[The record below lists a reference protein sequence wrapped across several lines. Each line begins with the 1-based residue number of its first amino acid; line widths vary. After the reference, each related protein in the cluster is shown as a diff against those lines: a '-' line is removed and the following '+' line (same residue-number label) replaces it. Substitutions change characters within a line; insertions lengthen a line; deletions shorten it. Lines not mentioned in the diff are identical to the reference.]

1 MSTVIFSCSPRMNGN
16 SAFCASLIRN
26 AVQDSRI
33 FFPCREFLQT
43 CIACGFCD
51 NKKGLCKFSLQEQ
64 DTVDK
69 FYQELFQAEKAI
81 FIAPIYFYHVPAT
94 FKAFLDRSQA
104 WFALAQEQKP
114 ARNVCVELILLGAR
128 EKGDKLF
135 EGAKLS
141 IRYALN
147 SIGAKLE
154 KSLCLYGLDKH
165 DDLAGNFHKQKQVL
179 DFIC

>member
-1 MSTVIFSCSPRMNGN
+1 MNGN
-16 SAFCASLIRN
+16 SAFCASLIQN
-26 AVQDSRI
+26 AMRDSRV
-33 FFPCREFLQT
+33 FFQWREVVPA
-43 CIACGFCD
+43 CIGCGFCD

-69 FYQELFQAEKAI
+69 FYQELFQAEKAV

-114 ARNVCVELILLGAR
+114 AQNLCADLILLGAR
-128 EKGDKLF
+128 EKGDRLF

-141 IRYALN
+141 IRYALH
-147 SIGAKLE
+147 SI
-154 KSLCLYGLDKH
+154 CL
-165 DDLAGNFHKQKQVL
+165 
-179 DFIC
+179 